1 MIRFGLIAL
10 LLAAPAAASPTSDE
24 AVVRGFYHMLVDT
37 REVRGAFARYIA
49 PNYVEH
55 SGDVPGG
62 TIASNI
68 DYMTGLL
75 AQSPRGK
82 VEVLRAASDKGLVFL
97 HSRFTPAP
105 GERPIAI
112 VEIFRVAHGKI
123 VEHWDV
129 IAPVRQPPVNPVS
142 PF

>member
-1 MIRFGLIAL
+1 MIRFCVIAL
-10 LLAAPAAASPTSDE
+10 LLAAPAVASPASDE
-24 AVVRGFYHMLVDT
+24 VIVRRFYHKLVDE
-37 REVRGAFARYIA
+37 RDVRGAFARYIA
-49 PNYVEH
+49 PSYVEH

-75 AQSPRGK
+75 AQSPQGR
-82 VEVLRAASDKGLVFL
+82 VDVLRTASSGGLVFL
-97 HSRFTPAP
+97 HSRFTPGP
-105 GERPIAI
+105 GQQPIAI

-129 IAPVRQPPVNPVS
+129 IAPVKNPPVNPVS